1 MAAGTW
7 VVHDKAKEYE
17 GDGTIDYD
25 ADTFKMA
32 LYLSTSNVATTSV
45 DALASATNQVAT
57 AFGYTAGGVTVAAT
71 WVESAGTVT
80 FDVAD
85 AVWNASGGDIT
96 ARFAVIY
103 DDTVAAPVAK
113 PIIAH
118 CLLDTTPADVTATD
132 GNPLTIQI
140 AATGVFTKT

>member
-1 MAAGTW
+1 MAAGTF
-7 VVHDKAKEYE
+7 VLHDKAKEYE

-25 ADTFKMA
+25 NDTFKLA
-32 LYLSTSNVATTSV
+32 LYLSTSNVETTSI
-45 DALASATNQVAT
+45 DAIATATNEVAT
-57 AFGYTAGGVTVAAT
+57 AYGYTAGGVTVAAT
-71 WVESAGTVT
+71 WTESAGTVT

-85 AVWNASGGDIT
+85 AVFNASGGDIT

-103 DDTVAAPVAK
+103 NDTVSSPVAK
-113 PIIAH
+113 PIICH
-118 CLLDTTPADVTATD
+118 CLLDSAPADVTATD

>member
-1 MAAGTW
+1 MAAGVW

-45 DALASATNQVAT
+45 DPIASATNQVAT

-71 WVESAGTVT
+71 WIESAGTVT

-85 AVWNASGGDIT
+85 GVWTASGGDLT

-118 CLLDTTPADVTATD
+118 CLLDSAPADVTATD
-132 GNPLTIQI
+132 GNTFTVQI
-140 AATGVFTKT
+140 AGTGVFTKA